1 MTMEFFYEM
10 KTRHTNITDVFF
22 DLDHT
27 LWDFEKNSALAFET
41 VFKMQEIN
49 VNMTDFLL
57 FYVPINLKYWEK
69 YRKDEITQ
77 KELRLGRLKETFD
90 LLEFSIDDESILFLS
105 EQYIHY
111 LPNYNHLLDGTIEI
125 LEYLNLKYNLHII
138 TNGFAEIQEN
148 KLNNS
153 YITHYF
159 KTITNAELAGVKK
172 PNARI
177 FKYALNLAKTKKENS
192 IMIGDCIEADV
203 QGALDAGL
211 DAIFF
216 NDNNRVVANNVKQVN
231 NLLEL
236 KKYL

>member
-1 MTMEFFYEM
+1 M
-10 KTRHTNITDVFF
+10 KTKYANITDVFF

-41 VFKMQEIN
+41 VFKMQKMS
-49 VNMTDFLL
+49 VNMNDFLQ
-57 FYVPINLKYWEK
+57 FYVPINLKYWER
-69 YRKDEITQ
+69 YRKDEISQ

-90 LLEFSIDDESILFLS
+90 LLEFPIEDQSILILS

-111 LPNYNHLLDGTIEI
+111 LPKYNHLFEGTIEI

-138 TNGFAEIQEN
+138 TNGFSEIQEN

-153 YITHYF
+153 NITHYF
-159 KTITNAELAGVKK
+159 KTVTNSEMVGVKK
-172 PNARI
+172 PNALI
-177 FKYALNLAKTKKENS
+177 FEYALGLAKAKKESS
-192 IMIGDCIEADV
+192 IMIGDCMEADV

-216 NDNNRVVANNVKQVN
+216 NGNNKVVADNIKQVN
-231 NLLEL
+231 HLLEL

>member
-1 MTMEFFYEM
+1 M
-10 KTRHTNITDVFF
+10 KTRDANITDVFF

-41 VFKMQEIN
+41 VFKMQDISIN
-49 VNMTDFLL
+49 RTDFLSY
-57 FYVPINLKYWEK
+57 YVPINFKYWEK

-77 KELRLGRLKETFD
+77 KDLRLGRLKETFD

-111 LPNYNHLLDGTIEI
+111 LPKYNHLFDGTIEI

-159 KTITNAELAGVKK
+159 KTITNSEMAGVKK
-172 PNARI
+172 PNALI
-177 FKYALNLAKTKKENS
+177 FEYALGLAKAKKESS
-192 IMIGDCIEADV
+192 IMIGDCLEADV

-216 NDNNRVVANNVKQVN
+216 NGNNKVVAEDIKQVN
-231 NLLEL
+231 HLLEL

>member
-1 MTMEFFYEM
+1 M
-10 KTRHTNITDVFF
+10 KTTNKYITDVFF

-41 VFKMQEIN
+41 VFKQQNLDIEMSE
-49 VNMTDFLL
+49 FL
-57 FYVPINLKYWEK
+57 PIYIPMNREYWER
-69 YRKDEITQ
+69 YRKDEISQ
-77 KELRLGRLKETFD
+77 KELRFGRLKDTFD
-90 LLEFSIDDESILFLS
+90 LLKFDIDDDSIVVLS
-105 EQYIHY
+105 EQYIRY
-111 LPNYNHLLDGTIEI
+111 LPTFNHLFDGTIEI
-125 LEYLNLKYNLHII
+125 LEYLRVKYNLHII
-138 TNGFAEIQEN
+138 TNGFAEVQDN

-159 KTITNAELAGVKK
+159 KTITNSEMAGVKK
-172 PNARI
+172 PNSLI
-177 FKYALNLAKTKKENS
+177 FEFALDLAKAKKENS

-216 NDNNRVVANNVKQVN
+216 NENNTIVSDNIKQVN
-231 NLLEL
+231 HLLEL

>member
-1 MTMEFFYEM
+1 M
-10 KTRHTNITDVFF
+10 KTTNKYITDVFF

-41 VFKMQEIN
+41 VFKQQQLDIDMSE
-49 VNMTDFLL
+49 FL
-57 FYVPINLKYWEK
+57 PIYIPMNREYWER
-69 YRKDEITQ
+69 YRKDEISQ
-77 KELRLGRLKETFD
+77 KELRFGRLKDSFD
-90 LLEFSIDDESILFLS
+90 LLKFNIDDDLILVLS
-105 EQYIHY
+105 EQYIRY
-111 LPNYNHLLDGTIEI
+111 LPTFNHLFDGTIEI
-125 LEYLNLKYNLHII
+125 LEYLKAKYNLHII
-138 TNGFAEIQEN
+138 TNGFAEVQDN

-159 KTITNAELAGVKK
+159 KTITNSEMAGVKK
-172 PNARI
+172 PNSLI
-177 FKYALNLAKTKKENS
+177 FEFALDLAKAKKENS

-216 NDNNRVVANNVKQVN
+216 NEHNAIVTDNIKQVN
-231 NLLEL
+231 HLLEL

>member
-1 MTMEFFYEM
+1 M
-10 KTRHTNITDVFF
+10 KTTNTNITDIFF

-41 VFKMQEIN
+41 VFKMQDLE
-49 VNMTDFLL
+49 VNMNDFLS
-57 FYVPINLKYWEK
+57 FYVPINREYWER
-69 YRKDEITQ
+69 YRKDKVTQ
-77 KELRLGRLKETFD
+77 KELRYGRLKDTFD
-90 LLEFSIDDESILFLS
+90 LMEFSIEDEKIGLLS

-111 LPNYNHLLDGTIEI
+111 LPKYNHLFEGTIEI
-125 LEYLNLKYNLHII
+125 LEYLMPKYNLHII

-159 KTITNAELAGVKK
+159 KSITNSEMAGVKK
-172 PNARI
+172 PNHKI
-177 FKYALNLAKTKKENS
+177 FEYALDLAKAKKENS

-211 DAIFF
+211 DAILF
-216 NDNNRVVANNVKQVN
+216 NENNTLVADNIKQVHH
-231 NLLEL
+231 LLEL

>member
-1 MTMEFFYEM
+1 M
-10 KTRHTNITDVFF
+10 KTKYANITDVFF

-41 VFKMQEIN
+41 VFKMQKMS
-49 VNMTDFLL
+49 VNMNDFLQ
-57 FYVPINLKYWEK
+57 FYVPINLNYWER
-69 YRKDEITQ
+69 YRKDEISQ

-90 LLEFSIDDESILFLS
+90 LLEFPIEDQSILILS

-111 LPNYNHLLDGTIEI
+111 LPKYNHLFEGTIEI

-138 TNGFAEIQEN
+138 TNGFSEIQEN

-153 YITHYF
+153 NITHYF
-159 KTITNAELAGVKK
+159 KTVTNSEMVGVKK
-172 PNARI
+172 PNALI
-177 FKYALNLAKTKKENS
+177 FEYALGLAKAKKESS
-192 IMIGDCIEADV
+192 IMIGDCLEADV

-216 NDNNRVVANNVKQVN
+216 NGNNKVVADNIKQVN
-231 NLLEL
+231 HLLEL

>member
-1 MTMEFFYEM
+1 MN
-10 KTRHTNITDVFF
+10 KNITDVFF

-41 VFKMQEIN
+41 VFKMQN
-49 VNMTDFLL
+49 LDVNMTEFLK
-57 FYVPINLKYWEK
+57 FYVPINREYWER
-69 YRKDEITQ
+69 YRKDEISQ
-77 KELRLGRLKETFD
+77 KELRYGRLKDTFD
-90 LLEFSIDDESILFLS
+90 LIQYTVSDDLVELLS
-105 EQYIHY
+105 VEYIYY
-111 LPNYNHLLDGTIEI
+111 LPKFNHLFEGTIEI
-125 LEYLNLKYNLHII
+125 LDYLKPKYNLHII

-159 KTITNAELAGVKK
+159 KSITNSEMAGVKK
-172 PNARI
+172 PNSLI
-177 FKYALNLAKTKKENS
+177 FDYALNLANTRKENS

-211 DAIFF
+211 DAVFF
-216 NDNNRVVANNVKQVN
+216 NENNIPVASTIKQVN
-231 NLLEL
+231 HLLEL

>member
-1 MTMEFFYEM
+1 M
-10 KTRHTNITDVFF
+10 KTRDANITDVFF

-41 VFKMQEIN
+41 VFKMQDISIN
-49 VNMTDFLL
+49 RTDFLSY
-57 FYVPINLKYWEK
+57 YVPINFKYWEK

-111 LPNYNHLLDGTIEI
+111 LPKYNHLFEGTIEI

-159 KTITNAELAGVKK
+159 KTITNSEMAGVKK
-172 PNARI
+172 PNALI
-177 FKYALNLAKTKKENS
+177 FEYALGLAKAKKESS
-192 IMIGDCIEADV
+192 IMIGDCLEADV

-216 NDNNRVVANNVKQVN
+216 NGNNKVVAEDIKQVN
-231 NLLEL
+231 HLLEL
-236 KKYL
+236 KKHL

>member
-1 MTMEFFYEM
+1 M
-10 KTRHTNITDVFF
+10 KTRDANITDVFF

-41 VFKMQEIN
+41 VFKMQDISIN
-49 VNMTDFLL
+49 RTDFLSY
-57 FYVPINLKYWEK
+57 YVPINFKYWEK

-111 LPNYNHLLDGTIEI
+111 LPKYNHLFEGTIEI

-159 KTITNAELAGVKK
+159 KTITNSEMAGVKK
-172 PNARI
+172 PNALI
-177 FKYALNLAKTKKENS
+177 FEYALVLAKAKKESS
-192 IMIGDCIEADV
+192 IMIGDCMEADV

-216 NDNNRVVANNVKQVN
+216 NGNNKLVADNIKQVN
-231 NLLEL
+231 HLLEL